1 MNPSIHKST
10 EPNAT
15 ERLDVHPPPR
25 EGEERPM
32 NRRSSW
38 RRGPMLLGCVLAL
51 GLGGLAFACG
61 SDNGEQPKCE
71 GPACEDGGGS
81 EGSTAESG
89 SETITTDGG
98 GDGGSDAGEASDT
111 GTTCT
116 GPAGTLDPTFG
127 DGGIVWLKYPTSGAY
142 AVAAQPD
149 GKIIVGGYT
158 GGSGGSFAVVR
169 LLASGAPDPAFGTT
183 GLVETKVGDVNLEV
197 HAVAVQ
203 PDGRIVAAGFSRP
216 TAGSFQFV
224 VLRYMSNGAPDTTF
238 GTDGVVMTSFPG
250 RQAYAQSLV
259 LLPSG
264 KLAVAGYSEDAT
276 ASGANFELIRYAS
289 DGSPDPTF
297 GTAGRVTVDARG
309 TDDRVGAL
317 ALAAGGAIVLAGST
331 KETSALTGRYDMFA
345 TRVKDD
351 GAIDPTFAVSGKFI
365 SAFGSGTQRASGVA
379 VDGTGRV
386 LLGGWFGGAVPD
398 DFGVL
403 RLSAAGALDP
413 VFGEAGAAKTDFAG
427 RGDRSVQV
435 LLQDDGRIVALG
447 TSGVGAQS
455 DTYGTSF
462 ARYLPTGASDP
473 TFGTGGTTFIPPPS
487 NAQAGASGGTL
498 AGCSIL
504 AVGTWIYDLNA
515 VSDTA
520 IGVVR
525 LRR

>member
-1 MNPSIHKST
+1 MKKTTDIAICFLRARHPRAIHSRMGRG
-10 EPNAT
+10 NLRW
-15 ERLDVHPPPR
+15 RLVAA
-25 EGEERPM
+25 
-32 NRRSSW
+32 
-38 RRGPMLLGCVLAL
+38 LAL
-51 GLGGLAFACG
+51 TLAAALSLVVACG
-61 SDNGEQPKCE
+61 SDESLGPESCT
-71 GPACEDGGGS
+71 GPACDGGVDS
-81 EGSTAESG
+81 STTDGAPG
-89 SETITTDGG
+89 MDTGVTDGG
-98 GDGGSDAGEASDT
+98 GGADVVVADASD
-111 GTTCT
+111 GSSACP
-116 GPAGTLDPTFG
+116 GPAGTLDSTFG
-127 DGGIVWLKYPTSGAY
+127 DGGIVWLKYPSSGAY

-169 LLASGAPDPAFGTT
+169 LLASGVPDPAFGTT

-224 VLRYMSNGAPDTTF
+224 VLRYMSNGAPDTAF
-238 GTDGVVMTSFPG
+238 GTDGVVMTSYPG

-264 KLAVAGYSEDAT
+264 KIVVAGYSEDAT
-276 ASGANFELIRYAS
+276 ASGANFEMIRYAS

-317 ALAAGGAIVLAGST
+317 ALAPGGALVLAGST
-331 KETSALTGRYDMFA
+331 KETPSLAGRYDMFA

-386 LLGGWFGGAVPD
+386 LLGGWFGGAAPD

-403 RLSAAGALDP
+403 RLTAAGALDP
-413 VFGEAGAAKTDFAG
+413 VFGEAGAAKTDFGG
-427 RGDRSVQV
+427 RGDRSVQL

-462 ARYLPTGASDP
+462 ARYLPSGVTDP
-473 TFGTGGTTFIPPPS
+473 TFGTGGTTFIPPAS
-487 NAQAGASGGTL
+487 NAQAGASGGAL